1 MSCQGSF
8 VSAGGK
14 VMYIYIYMYILCMC
28 IMFNVFFQI
37 IVCGSCLSGCILP
50 PPFFITPNLFSPLGL
65 TPFTGQPEL

>member
-1 MSCQGSF
+1 
-8 VSAGGK
+8 
-14 VMYIYIYMYILCMC
+14 MYILCMC